1 MRPKNILIPTL
12 ICAFFLCLIG
22 CKPDKPVDREAVKKE
37 LEAREFKRVTEGE
50 IMAKGEEIA
59 KSALKVTAQTFQSA
73 LMTAIQEEGVPGAI
87 EYCNTNAME
96 IVKKLEDSLNI
107 SIKRV
112 TNKTR
117 NPADSLT
124 GIEKEIWE
132 AYNYDPSQATAQ
144 LQEFSDTELIFT
156 QPIMIGSGVCLN
168 CHGGV
173 GAELTNENYEFI
185 KTLYPNDQATGYQLG
200 DLRGMWR
207 LIIPKKTVVNAL

>member
-1 MRPKNILIPTL
+1 MTPKNILFPGLLMI
-12 ICAFFLCLIG
+12 LCLSILS
-22 CKPDKPVDREAVKKE
+22 CRPDKPVDREAVKKE
-37 LEAREFKRVTEGE
+37 MAAREFKRITDGE
-50 IMAKGEEIA
+50 IMSRGEEIA
-59 KSALKVTAQTFQSA
+59 KSALKVSAQTFQSS
-73 LMTAIQEEGVPGAI
+73 LMNAIQNEGVPGAI
-87 EYCNTNAME
+87 QYCNTNAME
-96 IVKKLEDSLNI
+96 IVKKLEDSLQI

-132 AYNYDPSQATAQ
+132 AYSYDPSQATAQ

-173 GAELTNENYEFI
+173 GAEITNENYQLI
-185 KTLYPNDQATGYQLG
+185 KSLYPNDQATGYNLG

-207 LIIPKKTVVNAL
+207 LIIPKKTVVDQI

>member
-1 MRPKNILIPTL
+1 
-12 ICAFFLCLIG
+12 
-22 CKPDKPVDREAVKKE
+22 
-37 LEAREFKRVTEGE
+37 
-50 IMAKGEEIA
+50 MAKGEEIA

-96 IVKKLEDSLNI
+96 IVKKLDDSLNI

-132 AYNYDPSQATAQ
+132 AYNYNPSQATAQ

-156 QPIMIGSGVCLN
+156 QPILIGSGVCLN

-173 GAELTNENYEFI
+173 GAEVTNENYELI
-185 KTLYPNDQATGYQLG
+185 KTRYPNDQATGYQLG

>member
-132 AYNYDPSQATAQ
+132 AYNYNPSQATAQ

-173 GAELTNENYEFI
+173 GAEVTNENYELI
-185 KTLYPNDQATGYQLG
+185 KTRYPNDQATGYQLG
-200 DLRGMWR
+200 DVRGMWR